1 VLDPSHNLS
10 RLVLVRFGDEGQ
22 VRPIAITD
30 TYLWPNDPSFPRRST
45 SLLVYEKG
53 QKEHSLK
60 GNKPL
65 MQSGQECYPENDQT
79 IVYFLYMEWEK
90 DAIQT
95 QKKKNAAAQPGNNV
109 NE

>member
-1 VLDPSHNLS
+1 
-10 RLVLVRFGDEGQ
+10 
-22 VRPIAITD
+22 
-30 TYLWPNDPSFPRRST
+30 
-45 SLLVYEKG
+45 
-53 QKEHSLK
+53 
-60 GNKPL
+60 